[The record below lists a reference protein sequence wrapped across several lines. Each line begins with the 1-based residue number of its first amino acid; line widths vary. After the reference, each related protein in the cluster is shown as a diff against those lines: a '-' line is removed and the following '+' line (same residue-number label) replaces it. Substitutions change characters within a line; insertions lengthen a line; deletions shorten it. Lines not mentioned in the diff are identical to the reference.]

1 MTTHA
6 LTFRLSRNLNT
17 LLHPLQ
23 RRNWIAHLSSLD
35 DRLLRHIGLSRLDVD
50 DMRRMW

>member
-6 LTFRLSRNLNT
+6 LTVRFSRNLIA
-17 LLHPLQ
+17 LLRPLQ
-23 RRNWIAHLSSLD
+23 RRNSIAHLSSRD
-35 DRLLRHIGLSRLDVD
+35 DRLLRDIGLRRLDVD